1 MKINKHN
8 NLGKSIFLTK
18 WFLLILL
25 TLGLNSCNKSN
36 PTPVEEAIT
45 FTINPDPGSTIY
57 AALGTSQDVSI
68 SVTSKLP
75 AAGVKIDLSLTKDLD
90 GSSVFSQS
98 LNSTLPNVTATFQN
112 LSSGVVC
119 SGTIKIVSL
128 TTSTNTSIKTFK
140 IAKK

>member
-1 MKINKHN
+1 MKINKHR
-8 NLGKSIFLTK
+8 NLNRSIFLIK
-18 WFLLILL
+18 CFVFILL
-25 TLGLNSCNKSN
+25 TLGLSSCTKSD

-57 AALGTSQDVSI
+57 AALGTTQDFSI
-68 SVTSKLP
+68 SITSKLP

-90 GSSVFSQS
+90 GSTVFSQS
-98 LNSTLPNVTATFQN
+98 LNSTLQNVTASFQN
-112 LSSGVVC
+112 LASGVVC

-128 TTSTNTSIKTFK
+128 TTSTNTSSKTFK